1 MPESDHLTLLNVYQL
16 WKRAG
21 CSGAWCSEHYVHVKA
36 MRKAREV
43 RTQLLEVMQ
52 KQGMPLT
59 SCGHDWDVVR
69 KAICSAY
76 FYNSAR
82 LKGIGEYVNM
92 LTGMPTHLHPS
103 SALFGLGYTPD
114 FIVYHELLM
123 TTKEYMM
130 CVTAVEAD
138 WLAELGPM
146 FFSVKRSGTDSR
158 LQREAASRAAM
169 AAEAAA
175 AKLQKQQQLAG
186 AQTPQLLGSSSSAAA
201 GPQQQRL
208 RPGEDMPTP
217 LHWRGSVS
225 GGSTPM
231 LHATAPAGPATATAA
246 KAGSGAPLPSP
257 ARSGGGVGESDGDD
271 APVVT
276 VGLHR
281 DRAAAGATAAPPTG
295 IGAARG
301 SSVAPSGASLADRI
315 AAAKSAAAERVAQRA
330 ASGGSTPLV
339 QVGTF
344 SSSTSSSSAGA
355 ATPKR

>member
-186 AQTPQLLGSSSSAAA
+186 AQTPLLLGST

-217 LHWRGSVS
+217 LHWRGSIS

-231 LHATAPAGPATATAA
+231 IHATAPAPAAA
-246 KAGSGAPLPSP
+246 QAGSGAPGAPLPSP
-257 ARSGGGVGESDGDD
+257 ARSVGSASAGVGGSDADD

-281 DRAAAGATAAPPTG
+281 ERAAASAGMAGPTTGSSGAV
-295 IGAARG
+295 RG
-301 SSVAPSGASLADRI
+301 SSVAPSGASLAERI

-339 QVGTF
+339 HVGTF
-344 SSSTSSSSAGA
+344 SSLSSSAGG
-355 ATPKR
+355 ATPKRMG